1 MKKWLFTFAILIL
14 GAVVS
19 MAQGIDGKWKAS
31 MEGPNG
37 KMEMTY
43 TFKVDGKALT
53 GSISSEMGDMAIS
66 NGKVDGKEFTFDIDF
81 NGNAMPFKGTV
92 DGDVIKV
99 KMLGGPDGAPDG
111 GNGPG
116 EIVLKRIIE
125 NK

>member
-1 MKKWLFTFAILIL
+1 MKKWLFTFAVVIL
-14 GAVVS
+14 GTLVS
-19 MAQGIDGKWKAS
+19 IAQGIDGKWKAS

-53 GSISSEMGDMAIS
+53 GSISSEMGDMAFS
-66 NGKVDGKEFTFDIDF
+66 NGKVDGKEFTFSIDF

-92 DGDVIKV
+92 DGDVIKI
-99 KMLGGPDGAPDG
+99 KMVGAPAGAPEG

-116 EIVLKRIIE
+116 EIILKRIVE
-125 NK
+125 TK